1 VARLA
6 VYLSAARMRILL
18 INHYAG
24 SKTHGMEYRPFY
36 LAREWGKLG
45 CETTIVAASFSHLRT
60 TGPNVE
66 RSLAEELVENVPY
79 IWLRTPAY
87 RGNGVRRA
95 LNMFAFTAQ
104 LFRYGNYLAQK
115 CHPDVVIATS
125 TYPLANIPAY
135 RIAKTSRAKL
145 VYEVRDLWPL
155 TLVELEGMPRWHP
168 FILLMQ
174 WAENFSYRKA
184 NRVTCTLPNAA
195 SHMIQHGMRA
205 EKFGYIPNGV
215 AGDGWQE
222 NGSVLPEEHRNALSH
237 LKAQGQF
244 LLGYAGS
251 HGISNALEFFIAA
264 ANLLQQQPV
273 TFVFVGQGPEKGR
286 LKQSASGYKLKNV
299 IFLPPLPKRNVPAF
313 FGLVDACF
321 LSWQKR
327 PIYRFG
333 ISPNKLLDYMMAG
346 KPVLHAA
353 EAPNDLVVE
362 SKCGFSV
369 RAEDPRAIAAAVEKL
384 VSLAPAEREA
394 MGQRGRR
401 YAQTHHDYSFLAR
414 QYLEILQ

>member
-1 VARLA
+1 
-6 VYLSAARMRILL
+6 
-18 INHYAG
+18 
-24 SKTHGMEYRPFY
+24 MEYRPFY

-60 TGPNVE
+60 TCPKVQRN
-66 RSLAEELVENVPY
+66 LTEELIENVPF
-79 IWLRTPAY
+79 IWLKTPSY
-87 RGNGVRRA
+87 QGNGLGRVF
-95 LNMFAFTAQ
+95 NIFAFTAQ
-104 LFRYGNYLAQK
+104 LFRYGNFLAQK
-115 CHPDVVIATS
+115 CRPDVVITTS

-135 RIAKTSRAKL
+135 WIAKTSGAKL

-195 SHMIQHGMRA
+195 SHMIEHGMSA

-215 AGDGWQE
+215 ASDGWQE
-222 NGSVLPEEHRNALSH
+222 NGSVLPKEHQNALSH
-237 LKAQGQF
+237 LKAQGRF

-251 HGISNALEFFIAA
+251 HGISNALEFFIEAA
-264 ANLLQQQPV
+264 TLLQQQLV
-273 TFVFVGQGPEKGR
+273 TFVFVGQGPEKSQLEQR
-286 LKQSASGYKLKNV
+286 ASARNLSNV
-299 IFLPPLPKRNVPAF
+299 IFLPPIPKQNVPAF
-313 FGLVDACF
+313 FGSVDACF
-321 LSWQKR
+321 LSWQRR

-346 KPVLHAA
+346 KPVIHAA
-353 EAPNDLVVE
+353 EAGNDLVVE
-362 SKCGFSV
+362 SQCGFSV

-384 VSLAPAEREA
+384 ANLPPAERKA
-394 MGQRGRR
+394 MGQRGRH
-401 YAQTHHDYSFLAR
+401 YAQTHHDYGLLAR